1 MAATAPRTRI
11 VVRAFAMVEP
21 TEAMI
26 ASTIRIVRAVAL
38 AIIRA
43 FAMVEP
49 AKVVSAPPIRIARAV
64 ALALALAVVEW

>member
-1 MAATAPRTRI
+1 MSASTIRI

-21 TEAMI
+21 TKVVSAPP
-26 ASTIRIVRAVAL
+26 IRIARAVAL